1 MSINTS
7 IQLIRNAALVI
18 NYADRK
24 ILVDP
29 MLAPKDAYDSFTGK
43 ARNPMVDLPFPVAE
57 IVKDTDLVLVTHT
70 HRDHFDPAA
79 SQALDKSVKLINQPA
94 DDAFFKKENFI
105 NAETV
110 EEHTIWNGISIYR
123 TGGEHGSGDVLKL
136 MGTVSGFVLKAE
148 GQPTV
153 YIVGDSIWMPLVA
166 QSIEQFRP
174 DYIVI
179 NSGGAIWPGY
189 EATPILM
196 EENQVMQLIKAS
208 GKAKIIAV
216 HMEALDHCHTTRAS
230 LRQKANGLN
239 IGADKLIIPA
249 DGETVHLRSQSGI

>member
-1 MSINTS
+1 MTIDTS

-18 NYADRK
+18 NYAGKK

-29 MLAPKDAYDSFTGK
+29 MLAPKDAYDSFTGA
-43 ARNPMVDLPFPVAE
+43 ARNPMVDLPLPVE
-57 IVKDTDLVLVTHT
+57 DITKDIDLVLVTHT
-70 HRDHFDPAA
+70 HRDHFDPVA

-94 DDAFFKKENFI
+94 DKVYFKEEGFI

-110 EEHTIWNGISIYR
+110 EESTVWNGISIYR
-123 TGGEHGSGDVLKL
+123 TGGEHGSGEVLKL
-136 MGTVSGFVLKAE
+136 MGTVSGFILKAE

-153 YIVGDSIWMPLVA
+153 YIVGDSIWIPLVA
-166 QSIEQFRP
+166 QRIEQFKP

-196 EENQVMQLIKAS
+196 EENQVMQLMNES

-230 LRQKANGLN
+230 LRRKANESSVS
-239 IGADKLIIPA
+239 ADKLIIPA
-249 DGETVHLRSQSGI
+249 NGETVML

>member
-1 MSINTS
+1 MAINAS
-7 IQLIRNAALVI
+7 MQLIRNAALVI
-18 NYADRK
+18 NYAGKK
-24 ILVDP
+24 ILADP
-29 MLAPKDAYDSFTGK
+29 MLAPKDAYDSFTGA
-43 ARNPMVDLPFPVAE
+43 ARNPMVDLPLSIE
-57 IVKDTDLVLVTHT
+57 DISKDTDLVLVTHT
-70 HRDHFDPAA
+70 HRDHFDAYA

-94 DDAFFKKENFI
+94 DDTYFKKENFI

-110 EEHTIWNGISIYR
+110 EESTVWNGISIYR
-123 TGGEHGSGDVLKL
+123 TGGEHGSGEVLKL

-166 QSIEQFRP
+166 QSIERFKP

-196 EENQVMQLIKAS
+196 EENQVMQLIKES

-230 LRQKANGLN
+230 LRQKANEYN
-239 IGADKLIIPA
+239 IGTDKLIIPEN
-249 DGETVHLRSQSGI
+249 GETVIL

>member
-1 MSINTS
+1 MAINTS

-18 NYADRK
+18 NYAGKK

-29 MLAPKDAYDSFTGK
+29 MLGPKDAYDSFTGA
-43 ARNPMVDLPFPVAE
+43 ARNPMVDLPLSVE
-57 IVKDTDLVLVTHT
+57 DINKDIDLVLVTHT
-70 HRDHFDPAA
+70 HRDHFDPYA
-79 SQALDKSVKLINQPA
+79 SEALDKSVKLINQPA
-94 DDAFFKKENFI
+94 DDAYFKNEKFI

-110 EEHTIWNGISIYR
+110 ADSTVWNGISIYR
-123 TGGEHGSGDVLKL
+123 TGGEHGSGEVLKL
-136 MGTVSGFVLKAE
+136 MGTVSGFVLQAE
-148 GQPTV
+148 GQPTI

-166 QSIEQFRP
+166 QSIEKFKP

-196 EENQVMQLIKAS
+196 EETQTMQLIKES
-208 GKAKIIAV
+208 GKAKIVAV

-230 LRQKANGLN
+230 LRQKANEFN

-249 DGETVHLRSQSGI
+249 NGETVLL

>member
-1 MSINTS
+1 MAINAS

-18 NYADRK
+18 NYAGKK

-29 MLAPKDAYDSFTGK
+29 MLAPKDAYDSFTGA
-43 ARNPMVDLPFPVAE
+43 ARNPTVDLPLSVEE
-57 IVKDTDLVLVTHT
+57 ITKNVDLVLVTHT

-94 DDAFFKKENFI
+94 DDAYFKNEGFV

-110 EEHTIWNGISIYR
+110 GESTVWNGISIYR
-123 TGGEHGSGDVLKL
+123 TGGEHGSGEVLKL

-148 GQPTV
+148 GQPTI

-166 QSIEQFRP
+166 QSIEQFKP

-189 EATPILM
+189 ETTPILM
-196 EENQVMQLIKAS
+196 EENQVMQLIKES
-208 GKAKIIAV
+208 GNAKIIAV
-216 HMEALDHCHTTRAS
+216 HMEALDHCRTTRAS
-230 LRQKANGLN
+230 LRREANEFN
-239 IGADKLIIPA
+239 VSADKLIIPA
-249 DGETVHLRSQSGI
+249 NGETVML